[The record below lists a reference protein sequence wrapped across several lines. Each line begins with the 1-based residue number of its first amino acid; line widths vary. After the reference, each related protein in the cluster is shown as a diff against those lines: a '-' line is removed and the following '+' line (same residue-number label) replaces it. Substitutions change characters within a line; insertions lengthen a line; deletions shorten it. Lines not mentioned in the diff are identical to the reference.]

1 MTDQPTKTS
10 TLFLSQITC
19 IDHAWCDFETRAI
32 QGGSFLASF
41 KVTGNIDPTEH
52 VVVDFSTLK
61 KLIKNIIDHPVTG
74 IDHKL
79 WVLPTAWDGI
89 DVYSDFIETVDR
101 TEFLHTE
108 SRVSLRNMTMSADV
122 PLSSIVMC
130 PAMPEYNTFF
140 AEVMVK
146 HLVQDELRK
155 LYPTIEV
162 ECSLSE
168 TPSYFDQPGLH
179 SARRMFRYT
188 HGLKDSTSWGCQNLL
203 HGHLSYVEFYYKG
216 KNLEKA
222 AAVNTLMADFLA
234 RIESTIFVKR
244 ENVVGNMTSEEL
256 LDQEVLV
263 VQYETEARGKFRTEY
278 LTRYNNI
285 CRLNAETTIENLLT
299 NLLDLYSDREELKA
313 AGVVSIAISEGLQ
326 KGSMLTL

>member
-79 WVLPTAWDGI
+79 WVLPTAWDDI
-89 DVYSDFIETVDR
+89 DVYSDFIETEDR
-101 TEFLHTE
+101 TEF
-108 SRVSLRNMTMSADV
+108 RVSLKNMTMRADV

-146 HLVQDELRK
+146 HRVQDELRK

-162 ECSLSE
+162 ECYLSE

-216 KNLEKA
+216 ENLEQSVG
-222 AAVNTLMADFLA
+222 VNTLLVDFMS
-234 RIESTIFVKR
+234 RIESAVFVKR
-244 ENVVGNMTSEEL
+244 ENVVGSLTSEEL

-263 VQYETEARGKFRTEY
+263 VQYETESRGKFRAEY
-278 LTRYNNI
+278 ATRYHNI
-285 CRLNAETTIENLLT
+285 LVIDEETTIENLLT
-299 NLLDLYSDREELKA
+299 SLLDTYSDREELKA

-326 KGSMLTL
+326 KGSMLAL